1 MIQPRTERA
10 AAWLAALLV
19 GICLA
24 NVRAAVVRAQE
35 QTSVPSSEAQ
45 GPDSSDVQL
54 YARVIVDSTVMRSGP
69 GYTFRRVHVA
79 HRGDVFPVIE
89 RANRGYWFRVQ
100 LPDAT
105 YGWVMGEAVYN
116 HEVSDEEAS
125 AGRFLPWLFA
135 PPPLMQATGEIA
147 VVFGVLGSGGPSG
160 AYGGFF
166 AARPSFL
173 LSPTFGLELTASAS
187 VSAGGR
193 LLFGGAGGI
202 VNVFPESPIVPFV
215 VVGGG
220 GVVSDP
226 NADTF
231 LLSSGTKLM
240 AYGGGGL
247 RIGFRYRLT
256 LRIEARAYAIY
267 DQNRYIAQEEYSGG
281 VTVFF

>member
-1 MIQPRTERA
+1 MIDARLARA
-10 AAWLAALLV
+10 AAIALTACV
-19 GICLA
+19 A
-24 NVRAAVVRAQE
+24 SASAPARAQD
-35 QTSVPSSEAQ
+35 PA
-45 GPDSSDVQL
+45 PDSSDVQL

-69 GYTFRRVHVA
+69 GFSFRRVHVA
-79 HRGDVFPVIE
+79 HRGDVFPVVE

-116 HEVSDEEAS
+116 HEVSDDEAS

-135 PPPLMQATGEIA
+135 PPPLMQASGEIA
-147 VVFGVLGSGGPSG
+147 VAFGVIGSGS

-173 LSPTFGLELTASAS
+173 LSPAFGVELTAGAS

-193 LLFGGAGGI
+193 LLFAGAGGI
-202 VNVFPESPIVPFV
+202 VNIFPESPIVPFI

-231 LLSSGTKLM
+231 LLQSGTKLM
-240 AYGGGGL
+240 TYGGGGL
-247 RIGFRYRLT
+247 RISFRYRLT
-256 LRIEARAYAIY
+256 LRIEARAYALY
-267 DQNRYIAQEEYSGG
+267 DQNRLIAEQEYSGG
-281 VTVFF
+281 LTVFF

>member
-1 MIQPRTERA
+1 MCA
-10 AAWLAALLV
+10 LAACITSV
-19 GICLA
+19 GA
-24 NVRAAVVRAQE
+24 RAQDGGSAP
-35 QTSVPSSEAQ
+35 TT
-45 GPDSSDVQL
+45 PDSSDVQL

-69 GYTFRRVHVA
+69 GYSFRRVHVA
-79 HRGDVFPVIE
+79 HRGDVFPVVE

-135 PPPLMQATGEIA
+135 PPPLMQASGEIA
-147 VVFGVLGSGGPSG
+147 VSFGVIGSGG

-173 LSPTFGLELTASAS
+173 LSPAFGVELTAGAS
-187 VSAGGR
+187 VSQGGR
-193 LLFGGAGGI
+193 LLFAGAGGI
-202 VNVFPESPIVPFV
+202 VNIFPESPIVPFV

-231 LLSSGTKLM
+231 LLRSGTKLM
-240 AYGGGGL
+240 TYGGGGL
-247 RIGFRYRLT
+247 RISFRYRVT
-256 LRIEARAYAIY
+256 LRLEARAYALY
-267 DQNRYIAQEEYSGG
+267 DQNRLVAEEEYSGG
-281 VTVFF
+281 LTVFF